1 MTNESTCDGSFVGF
15 FLTKTKE
22 NHSLAQPTSSA
33 ILFLG
38 DMKGLTQGHH
48 KMRLVRD
55 VVMETDA
62 SLLGGTFRLS
72 NTGTE
77 FQFYI

>member
-1 MTNESTCDGSFVGF
+1 M
-15 FLTKTKE
+15 KE

-38 DMKGLTQGHH
+38 DMKGLTQEHH
-48 KMRLVRD
+48 KMRPVRD
-55 VVMETDA
+55 VVMETDT
-62 SLLGGTFRLS
+62 SLLSGTFRLS

-77 FQFYI
+77 FQFCI